1 MTSDIVSV
9 EIGRSTWQ
17 GPSEEAPQR
26 AARQDDTVTMTYRNY
41 RGEVD
46 QRTVEPIYIWFG
58 STKYHPEPGWLMHA
72 KDLAKGERRDF
83 ALADCQFSDLCASG
97 QQVRVKPLEW
107 EDFDERGAK
116 ANGLLIA
123 SYLIVRWSDG
133 QFEISV
139 SAPGYSTGFDGERFH
154 PTLEASKAAAQ
165 ADYERR
171 IIAALTPA
179 PQPEGH
185 PDDLAVDRFATAM
198 KAKLAKKRAE
208 GRSGWDRKD
217 ECSAEDLTYMLVQHI
232 WKGDP
237 LDVGNLA
244 MMLHQRGERIVIDS
258 ETRSIAQTADWRD
271 DPAVAAAFGVDFTA
285 HPPERGRDV
294 QETRVATREETLAGE
309 ILAELTRARAKFPGK
324 NVTFAALVEEVGEL
338 ATATF
343 EEGADRVRKEA
354 VQVAVMAMRMILD
367 GDHCYEPWRAEKG
380 LDPLDPE
387 LRAQAEGRDNG

>member
-1 MTSDIVSV
+1 MTGTELLPCPFCGTRLDDPNYP
-9 EIGRSTWQ
+9 
-17 GPSEEAPQR
+17 PSEILGGG
-26 AARQDDTVTMTYRNY
+26 T
-41 RGEVD
+41 
-46 QRTVEPIYIWFG
+46 TVECGKCRATWPVLTKEIAEDLGSETAVIDWFN
-58 STKYHPEPGWLMHA
+58 
-72 KDLAKGERRDF
+72 RR
-83 ALADCQFSDLCASG
+83 SDLCASG
-97 QQVRVKPLEW
+97 QQVRALEV
-107 EDFDERGAK
+107 DDLAQIIRVVDGNNTLGA
-116 ANGLLIA
+116 
-123 SYLIVRWSDG
+123 
-133 QFEISV
+133 
-139 SAPGYSTGFDGERFH
+139 GELAEAI
-154 PTLEASKAAAQ
+154 LEAMPVP
-165 ADYERR
+165 R
-171 IIAALTPA
+171 IVGALTPA

-354 VQVAVMAMRMILD
+354 VQVAVMAMRMILE